1 MFVGAC
7 AGSTGGGIKVSRILI
22 LFKSAR
28 RNLHNVFHPEEIRT
42 VRIDGERVSEKTIQ
56 HVQAYLALYVF
67 IVIVSFLLV
76 SLDPK
81 EFSMTTNFS
90 AVMATF
96 NNIGP
101 GFDAVGPM
109 SNFSAYGDFSKIV
122 MCIDMLLGRLEIYP
136 ILTMLAYSTYKKA

>member
-1 MFVGAC
+1 M
-7 AGSTGGGIKVSRILI
+7 
-22 LFKSAR
+22 
-28 RNLHNVFHPEEIRT
+28 
-42 VRIDGERVSEKTIQ
+42 RIDGERVSEKTIQ

-67 IVIVSFLLV
+67 IVIISFLLV

-109 SNFSAYGDFSKIV
+109 ANFSAYSDFSKIV

>member
-1 MFVGAC
+1 
-7 AGSTGGGIKVSRILI
+7 
-22 LFKSAR
+22 
-28 RNLHNVFHPEEIRT
+28 
-42 VRIDGERVSEKTIQ
+42 
-56 HVQAYLALYVF
+56 
-67 IVIVSFLLV
+67 
-76 SLDPK
+76 
-81 EFSMTTNFS
+81 MTTNFS

-109 SNFSAYGDFSKIV
+109 SNFSAYSDFSKIV